1 MPSEDVRA
9 RGLDFGS
16 FSSGQVADPLE
27 LESKGNS
34 WLNEKQVDDG
44 ENGNELIELSDSEL
58 DFKPDHV
65 TATEASDWKH
75 SNELMTFGDEFS
87 LLI

>member
-1 MPSEDVRA
+1 MDVRD
-9 RGLDFGS
+9 RGLDLGS

-34 WLNEKQVDDG
+34 WLNEKQVDDC
-44 ENGNELIELSDSEL
+44 ENGNELIELREL

-65 TATEASDWKH
+65 RATEASDEKH
-75 SNELMTFGDEFS
+75 SDERTTLGDVFPPLM
-87 LLI
+87 